1 MGLHLSI
8 GSYYDAGLITN
19 LEDRYNLADINKQL
33 DK

>member
-1 MGLHLSI
+1 MGLHRSI
-8 GSYYDAGLITN
+8 GSYYDDGLITN